1 MNNKSSLVTGIVMV
15 LVFIGGFALG
25 YMVAPSGTSD
35 TESGMMDGVFNS
47 EADPSGSDAAAQS
60 SDNTIPEEGTTLD
73 ASAMTDGQ
81 RQLLESLGVDADSI
95 TLTPEMVACAEA
107 KLGNE
112 RMTAIQSGDTPSFF
126 EGTKLM
132 ACYTAG

>member
-1 MNNKSSLVTGIVMV
+1 MNNKSGLITGVVMV
-15 LVFIGGFALG
+15 LIFIGGFTLG
-25 YMVAPSGTSD
+25 YMVAPADTSD
-35 TESGMMDGVFNS
+35 DESGMMDSVFNS
-47 EADPSGSDAAAQS
+47 DSDASGSDAAAQS

-95 TLTPEMVACAEA
+95 TLTPEMVACANE

-112 RMTAIQSGDTPSFF
+112 RMAAIQNGDTPSFF

-132 ACYTAG
+132 TCYSAG